1 MTTSPTRQPI
11 VVTHEHGLRFSAQVR
26 QHRVITDQSERAGG
40 SDSAPSPTE
49 LISAALGSCI
59 ALYVYQFCTSR
70 GILHEGLRIEVLPI
84 NGTGPNRIAELRV
97 TVRLGQEL
105 SPHVRE
111 MLERVVRSC
120 PVHNTLAHG
129 AAVSVAIEDAA
140 LLDVFAK

>member
-1 MTTSPTRQPI
+1 MTGSPTRQPI
-11 VVTHEHGLRFSAQVR
+11 VVTHERGLRFAAQIR
-26 QHRVITDQSERAGG
+26 HHRLVTDQSERAGG
-40 SDSAPSPTE
+40 EDAAPSPTE

-70 GILHEGLRIEVLPI
+70 GLLHDGLRIEVVPR
-84 NGTGPNRIAELRV
+84 NATSPNRIAELQV
-97 TVRLGQEL
+97 TVHIRQEL

-129 AAVSVAIEDAA
+129 AAVSVAIEEGTHVHAA
-140 LLDVFAK
+140 TS